1 MRTVNYMTES
11 RQKRQTQTKTPNDE
25 RSALIAKLKTWADT
39 IEPLHDGG
47 SYIGE
52 TYKLLGRI
60 GEHLDRLE
68 NELWG
73 ISGVRQDREIS
84 QAYHAY
90 SQARRRV
97 VAALSQPKYRQEIEE
112 TLRVAARAAGVDT
125 GNKQMVVWY
134 LDGCH
139 RRGEHDV
146 ELATYLTGSQLG
158 TRYYHEVMYHSY
170 IPPTY
175 VRAEILVRTPAWV
188 AEYARACEPEAAQ
201 DCSET
206 HVLDENECDYLRGLW
221 RGRREDLEKVV
232 SAAKTLHRVSVKRVR
247 DQPNKSSEAGV
258 NIGRETKGPST

>member
-1 MRTVNYMTES
+1 MTES
-11 RQKRQTQTKTPNDE
+11 RQKRQAQTKTPSDAA
-25 RSALIAKLKTWADT
+25 SALIARLKMWADT
-39 IEPLHDGG
+39 IEPLNDGG
-47 SYIGE
+47 SHVGE

-68 NELWG
+68 NELWYM
-73 ISGVRQDREIS
+73 SSVPKDKEIS

-97 VAALSQPKYRQEIEE
+97 AAALNQPKYRQEIEE
-112 TLRVAARAAGVDT
+112 TLRAAARAKGVDT

-134 LDGCH
+134 LEGCH
-139 RRGEHDV
+139 RRGERDI
-146 ELATYLTGSQLG
+146 ELAVYLTGAQLE

-175 VRAEILVRTPAWV
+175 VRADMLVRTPAWV
-188 AEYARACEPEAAQ
+188 AEYARACEPEAAP

-206 HVLDENECDYLRGLW
+206 HVLDESECDYLRGLW
-221 RGRREDLEKVV
+221 RGRRGDLEKVV
-232 SAAKTLHRVSVKRVR
+232 NAAKTLHRISAKRVR